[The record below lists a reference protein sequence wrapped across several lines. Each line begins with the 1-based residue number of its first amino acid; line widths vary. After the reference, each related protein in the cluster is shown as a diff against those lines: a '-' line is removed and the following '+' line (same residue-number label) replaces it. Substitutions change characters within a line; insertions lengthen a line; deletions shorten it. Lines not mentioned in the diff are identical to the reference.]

1 MAREIGFLP
10 KSDLDLAAMKL
21 LPILT
26 FKSVFSML
34 LDMDMC
40 LKSVVNHHISYTLL
54 CISLCVIYEF
64 QNENT
69 GFVCKGIL
77 RDIGLN

>member
-1 MAREIGFLP
+1 
-10 KSDLDLAAMKL
+10 
-21 LPILT
+21 
-26 FKSVFSML
+26 ML